1 MSFIARP
8 SRVIRFGLA
17 WFVVLGLLFGLGAN
31 AAAQDRRRD
40 RDLFDSEELAVAVAE
55 HMQEF
60 WDDIFI
66 RSDLP
71 YETPIAVLFDSLDR
85 GSTGCGRVETYDY
98 SWYCI
103 ADDTV
108 YINIDHVEQLR
119 DDESDLYAAVVGVGQ
134 PMSLAVLDR
143 VGGLALDRTGGAD
156 RFSVEA
162 AACLTGVWTA
172 ELWYEDIVVTDD
184 VLDVAEGLEDLARY
198 LPDAYLFGYDE
209 EDPQLCLDVMLPS

>member
-1 MSFIARP
+1 MPFGARTA
-8 SRVIRFGLA
+8 RVLRLA
-17 WFVVLGLLFGLGAN
+17 LGPCFVLGIVLGQTADASAQGLR
-31 AAAQDRRRD
+31 QDD
-40 RDLFDSEELAVAVAE
+40 DLFDAEELAVAVAE
-55 HMQEF
+55 HMQAF
-60 WDDIFI
+60 WDDIFV

-71 YETPIAVLFDSLDR
+71 YETPVAVLFDSGDR
-85 GSTGCGRVETYDY
+85 GATGCGRVETYDY

-119 DDESDLYAAVVGVGQ
+119 EDEGDLYAAVVGVGQ

-184 VLDVAEGLEDLARY
+184 VVEVAEGLEDLARY

-209 EDPQLCLDVMLPS
+209 EDPQLCLDALLPA